1 MKLIQEYLAEKLVN
15 TVIFEMAKSLDDYE
29 NLVEN
34 MIDPIMAHII
44 LILKARQENS
54 TDFVDH
60 WKKELRGFFKKFLG
74 IKLKVKNTYNK
85 RYNHAK
91 HVICDE
97 LELDTDDWVI
107 SQMINFKMEEEGYDL
122 SDKNIYNEFLPII
135 HDFQNNHINI
145 IIDLIADQNPNKIKE
160 YINNL

>member
-1 MKLIQEYLAEKLVN
+1 MKLLKEYLAEKLVN

-85 RYNHAK
+85 RYNHVK

-97 LELDTDDWVI
+97 LELDIDDWVI